1 MRRYL
6 SFYFYVERITSTT
19 KIPYLFTCEL
29 VRGWMEEI
37 SYLSALLAV
46 PVILGSEEGRAGG
59 KIKTTGDGG
68 YS

>member
-1 MRRYL
+1 
-6 SFYFYVERITSTT
+6 
-19 KIPYLFTCEL
+19 
-29 VRGWMEEI
+29 MEEI